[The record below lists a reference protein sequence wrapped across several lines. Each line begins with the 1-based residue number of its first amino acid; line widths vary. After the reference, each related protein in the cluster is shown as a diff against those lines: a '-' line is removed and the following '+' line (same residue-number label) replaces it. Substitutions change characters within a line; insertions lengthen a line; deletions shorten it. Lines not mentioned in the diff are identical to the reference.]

1 MVAAAKQFHIPY
13 GVCELDNNGGLSGI
27 KEKPE
32 YNFLVNTG
40 LYVLNPK
47 ILDMIP
53 DSGIFHMTH
62 LIEKVKESNGTI
74 GVYPIS
80 EKSWIDVGQWEEYK
94 KALKAMG
101 SI

>member
-13 GVCELDNNGGLSGI
+13 GVCELDNNGGLSEI

-40 LYVLNPK
+40 LYVLNPQ
-47 ILDMIP
+47 ILNMIP

-62 LIEKVKESNGTI
+62 LMEKVKESNGTV

-80 EKSWIDVGQWEEYK
+80 EKSWIDVGQWEEYR

-101 SI
+101 NI